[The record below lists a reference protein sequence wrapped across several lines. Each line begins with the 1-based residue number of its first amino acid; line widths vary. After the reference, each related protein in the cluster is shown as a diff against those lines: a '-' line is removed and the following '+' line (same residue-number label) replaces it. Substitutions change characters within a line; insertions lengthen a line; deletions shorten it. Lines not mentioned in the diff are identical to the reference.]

1 MPNTPTA
8 AKRAAA
14 PAKKRGPMLY
24 RQVPRR
30 RANELLK
37 TREAAAYLKIGVT
50 KLRELIAAGE
60 IHPMRLGGE
69 LRFDPDDLERVV
81 R

>member
-1 MPNTPTA
+1 MPNPPVA

-14 PAKKRGPMLY
+14 PAKRPGPY

-37 TREAAAYLKIGVT
+37 TREAAAYLKVGVT
-50 KLRELIAAGE
+50 TLRELVKAGKV
-60 IHPMRLGGE
+60 HPLRLGGE
-69 LRFDPDDLERVV
+69 LRFDPDDLEGAIS
-81 R
+81 